1 MQGLPAVSLSTV
13 LQTVKTLLIKMCF
26 EVDVAVSLM
35 QCFRSHENLFIE
47 VMIPHTLKAHAQYT

>member
-26 EVDVAVSLM
+26 EVDVVVSLM
-35 QCFRSHENLFIE
+35 QCFRSLENLFIE
-47 VMIPHTLKAHAQYT
+47 VMILTHIESP